1 MSGKGSTPR
10 PFSVSNQ
17 EYSNRWDAI
26 FGRDNDQ
33 KDNKTQEVESDRP
46 SDPCNSGSINNSEGQ
61 AGQTQTS

>member
-17 EYSNRWDAI
+17 EYANRWDAI
-26 FGRDNDQ
+26 FG
-33 KDNKTQEVESDRP
+33 KDNEKENKEKNLESDRP

-61 AGQTQTS
+61 AGQAQTS